1 MLVYPPQT
9 IATPLTV
16 IQRERLLPAPGEIF
30 VHEGERV
37 EPVQVIGRAL
47 VPAELRIVNVS
58 RDLSVPASRVPKY
71 LKVKPGQDVKKG
83 EIVAELRGIPALL
96 TLLFES
102 SARPSRSPLDGIVT
116 DSGGGRL
123 LIEAHP
129 KEVELR
135 ANLYGVV
142 TRVIPQ
148 WGVSIR
154 ATGTLVQGVWG
165 NNQDS
170 SGVLKLMVKD
180 PSRPIRTR
188 SIDASSH
195 GAVLIGGSRIDEGL
209 LEKAG
214 EIQVR
219 GIIAGSLDPEAIS
232 FAREAPFPI
241 IITEGFG
248 SYPMS
253 SRIFEL
259 LAASD
264 GREAM
269 LNANFRS
276 QWGAVRPEVFVPLPS
291 ESEAEPP
298 PAPDAPL
305 KVGDTVRVIRGPYLG
320 LVGTVTNLS
329 AWMRVTTGA
338 QFPAAKVKTET
349 EEEIILVPLANLEIL
364 H

>member
-16 IQRERLLPAPGEIF
+16 IQRERILPAAGEIL

-37 EPVQVIGRAL
+37 DPVQVIGRAY

-58 RDLSVPASRVPKY
+58 RDLGVPASRVPKF
-71 LKVKPGQDVKKG
+71 LRVKPGQEVKKG
-83 EIVAELRGIPALL
+83 QVVAELRGVSALL
-96 TLLFES
+96 ALLFES
-102 SARPSRSPLDGIVT
+102 SARPSRSPLDGVVT

-129 KEVELR
+129 QEVELR
-135 ANLYGVV
+135 ANLYGVI

-165 NNQDS
+165 NDRDS

-180 PSRPIRTR
+180 PSRPIRSR
-188 SIDASSH
+188 SVDASSH
-195 GAVLIGGSRIDEGL
+195 GAILIGGSRIDEGL
-209 LEKAG
+209 LEKAT
-214 EIQVR
+214 ELQVR
-219 GIIAGSLDPEAIS
+219 GVIAGSIDPEALS
-232 FAREAPFPI
+232 FAREAAFPVI
-241 IITEGFG
+241 VTEGIG

-269 LNANFRS
+269 LDARFQS
-276 QWGAVRPEVFVPLPS
+276 QWGAVRPEVFVPLPA

-298 PAPDAPL
+298 PTPDEPL
-305 KVGDTVRVIRGPYLG
+305 EVGDTVRVIRGPYLG
-320 LVGTVTNLS
+320 TVGTVSALS
-329 AWMRVTTGA
+329 AWIRTTTGA
-338 QFPAAKVKTET
+338 QFPAAKVKTDT
-349 EEEIILVPLANLEIL
+349 EEEIVLVPLANLEVL

>member
-1 MLVYPPQT
+1 
-9 IATPLTV
+9 
-16 IQRERLLPAPGEIF
+16 
-30 VHEGERV
+30 
-37 EPVQVIGRAL
+37 
-47 VPAELRIVNVS
+47 
-58 RDLSVPASRVPKY
+58 
-71 LKVKPGQDVKKG
+71 
-83 EIVAELRGIPALL
+83 
-96 TLLFES
+96 
-102 SARPSRSPLDGIVT
+102 
-116 DSGGGRL
+116 

-142 TRVIPQ
+142 TRVIPE

-219 GIIAGSLDPEAIS
+219 GIIAGSLDPEAIP

-241 IITEGFG
+241 IVTEGFG

-269 LNANFRS
+269 LDANFRS

-291 ESEAEPP
+291 ETEAEPP
-298 PAPDAPL
+298 PAPNAPL
-305 KVGDTVRVIRGPYLG
+305 EVGDTVRVIRGPYLG